1 MNHGKQVVYSLLC
14 NTDIVVRLVADILW
28 FSYLFYFIKE
38 NSSFT
43 CDVVV
48 DFTNN
53 DFACRAILT
62 QAACK
67 W

>member
-1 MNHGKQVVYSLLC
+1 MYSQLC
-14 NTDIVVRLVADILW
+14 NIDIVVRLVADILW